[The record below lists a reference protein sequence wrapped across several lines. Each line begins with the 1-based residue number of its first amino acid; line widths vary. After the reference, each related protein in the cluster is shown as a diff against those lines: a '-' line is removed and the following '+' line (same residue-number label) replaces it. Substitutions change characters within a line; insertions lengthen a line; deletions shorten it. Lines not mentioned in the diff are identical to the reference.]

1 MRVLGELELFINQG
15 EATPIVK
22 AGLAHAQFETIHPF
36 LDGNGRIGRLLIPMI
51 LCAEGALAQ
60 PCLYLSLYFK
70 QHRDDYYAALQR
82 VRTHGDWE
90 GWMAYYLEGV
100 DWTARQAI
108 QTTTD
113 LLALFR
119 TDRER
124 VAAAAR
130 GAGTTRVYDMLQQK
144 VIVSIKRVAESAGV
158 AVPTAT
164 RAMKLLQDLG
174 IAKEL
179 TGRNY
184 GKLFAYERQLEIMN
198 RTEIDG

>member
-1 MRVLGELELFINQG
+1 M
-15 EATPIVK
+15 K

-36 LDGNGRIGRLLIPMI
+36 LDGNGRIGRLLITMI

-60 PCLYLSLYFK
+60 PLLYLSLYFK

-82 VRTHGDWE
+82 VRTQGDWE

-113 LLALFR
+113 LLELFK

-124 VAAAAR
+124 VAAVAR
-130 GAGTTRVYDMLQQK
+130 GAGTIGVYDVLQQK
-144 VIVSIKRVAESAGV
+144 VIVSIKRMAESTGI

-174 IAKEL
+174 IAKEI
-179 TGRNY
+179 TGGNY

-198 RTEIDG
+198 RTDIDG